1 VAEDLGE
8 KTEDPTGKRLGD
20 ARNRGQVPK
29 SADFSAFIIM
39 AGAVVAMVAFAVGIL
54 SGMARITRHI
64 LSEGVLASDITGAD
78 TASHLALIGNEVVR
92 MILPIMAMMCFVSI
106 VAHLIQTG
114 PMIATK
120 ALEPK
125 IEKLNPITGA
135 KRFFSKR
142 SYVKGGLDLLK
153 LIAVGGVA
161 TLVIMM
167 YWDRLIAMAGIPV
180 AQAVR
185 ELGEMMVVLAA
196 WILAVMLVL
205 GVLDYLF
212 QKWQHTQ
219 DLKMT
224 KQEVKDERKSSDGD
238 LEMKARRMK
247 IAREIALQRVA
258 ADVPK
263 ADVVVTN
270 PTHYAVALKY
280 DQERMHAPRVVAKG
294 ADFLAMRIRQIAS
307 MHGIPIVE
315 RPPLARALYAQLD
328 VGQEINADHYEAVA
342 EILAYVYRLEQQSA
356 PGVV

>member
-1 VAEDLGE
+1 MAEDLGE